1 MELTLY
7 PYNQSMVCSYEL
19 HRSPWCILT
28 GKYHNPSTSVCLGKW
43 SILAAIWS
51 WKLSHNINET
61 SLWGQK
67 WWNHSTSMESELEC
81 KCSILLTYLH
91 SGDVQKARV
100 LSVLVYVLVC
110 FSNKLLQA
118 WESLTA
124 SSKSHV
130 GIHNRQRECLHS
142 SNSKTKHGHVVLS
155 IVARV
160 LFVSSG
166 NGKPSR
172 LNMFILGGDFDNKFS
187 CICEGQ
193 LWRVHIACN
202 VYIFLGKFCRRYW
215 ILENSYRTEIHY
227 FHIPN
232 NIIMVKG
239 WIPNFFYKRLLA
251 VN

>member
-1 MELTLY
+1 MLKKHVFSLF
-7 PYNQSMVCSYEL
+7 
-19 HRSPWCILT
+19 WCMCWCVF
-28 GKYHNPSTSVCLGKW
+28 PTSCCKLGK
-43 SILAAIWS
+43 
-51 WKLSHNINET
+51 
-61 SLWGQK
+61 
-67 WWNHSTSMESELEC
+67 
-81 KCSILLTYLH
+81 
-91 SGDVQKARV
+91 
-100 LSVLVYVLVC
+100 
-110 FSNKLLQA
+110 A
-118 WESLTA
+118 WQCHLNRTWEF
-124 SSKSHV
+124 
-130 GIHNRQRECLHS
+130 HNRQRECLHS
-142 SNSKTKHGHVVLS
+142 SNSETKHGHVVLS

-202 VYIFLGKFCRRYW
+202 VYIFLGQFCPRYW